1 MPLCWKY
8 SIYIILLST
17 WLLYTLYAVKARL
30 DVAHSL
36 HLNKKTTNSVVAD
49 SIILVPN
56 ARDGNALTEYKDSL
70 VVNFTLPRRLSA
82 IADSQCPDGFWNDDE
97 LMWNN
102 SKTNQSRITKFE
114 QFVKAKEWNS
124 KKLDDQPVF
133 VTAASSNHFQEIMEL
148 FNNFNDLRQRFS
160 RVWVLYFFNLGLSK
174 KEEEEVRIM
183 CNCSVRTF
191 HFDQYPNHVKNLK
204 GYAFK
209 PLVIQIIARKHK
221 FVVWMDS
228 STRFKK
234 ADINILLD
242 EGKKRGVLVTQAGG
256 TVARRTLPTM
266 FQYFSTHPCRFR
278 NLPELQSGFI
288 ILYLNPFVIH
298 RIVWPWIRCALEL
311 GCMIPAVNPEI
322 YLKCKT
328 YGNVYGECHRFDQSA
343 LGILLY
349 TSYGKHISEHTF
361 HWNNN
366 MYLSFINH

>member
-8 SIYIILLST
+8 LIYIILIST
-17 WLLYTLYAVKARL
+17 LGLLYTLYAVKTRL
-30 DVAHSL
+30 DVAHSH

-82 IADSQCPDGFWNDDE
+82 IADSLCPDGFWNDDE

-102 SKTNQSRITKFE
+102 SKTNQSRITEFE

-124 KKLDDQPVF
+124 KELDDQPVF
-133 VTAASSNHFQEIMEL
+133 VTAASSNHFQEIVEM
-148 FNNFNDLRQRFS
+148 FNNFNDLRQRLS
-160 RVWVLYFFNLGLSK
+160 RVWALYFFNLGLSR
-174 KEEEEVRIM
+174 KEEE
-183 CNCSVRTF
+183 
-191 HFDQYPNHVKNLK
+191 
-204 GYAFK
+204 A
-209 PLVIQIIARKHK
+209 IIARKHK

-242 EGKKRGVLVTQAGG
+242 EGKKRGVIVTQTGG

-298 RIVWPWIRCALEL
+298 RIFWPWIRCALEL
-311 GCMIPAVNPEI
+311 GCMIPAVNPEM
-322 YLKCKT
+322 YLKCNT

-361 HWNNN
+361 HHRNN